1 MGRPARVCADPN
13 FDHLSPP
20 LASFSCLHSFLCG
33 RAMISLSPHRPQ
45 TTPAPSTQPKPRTVY
60 DHVERR
66 DYNSKPVRH
75 MPFKE

>member
-1 MGRPARVCADPN
+1 
-13 FDHLSPP
+13 
-20 LASFSCLHSFLCG
+20 
-33 RAMISLSPHRPQ
+33 MISLSPHRPQ